1 MNRFHL
7 TPLVTALSVAGLA
20 QAATPAPTQ
29 LPTGGNVAAG
39 TANIASS
46 HVPSTSRLLWALGLV

>member
-39 TANIASS
+39 TANITSSPGSAS
-46 HVPSTSRLLWALGLV
+46 VTIT